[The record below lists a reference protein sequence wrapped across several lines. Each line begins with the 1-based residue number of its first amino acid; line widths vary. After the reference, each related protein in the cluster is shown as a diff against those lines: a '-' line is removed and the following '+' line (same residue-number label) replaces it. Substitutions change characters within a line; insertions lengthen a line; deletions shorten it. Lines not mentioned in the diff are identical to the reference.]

1 MRRIALFSFVF
12 SLLACQLFAQ
22 SGKFEFEETTHD
34 FGNIHEEN
42 GKVSHEF
49 KFTNKGTAPLLITE
63 IVPSCGCTTP
73 TWPQEAVAPGQSAVI
88 KAEFDPMGRPG
99 EIHKTLTIKANTEP
113 ATSEVFLTG
122 MVIPKPKTLAEE
134 FPDSLGS
141 IRLASRYMNLGG
153 ITNKEPITKEFGV
166 YNEGE
171 SAVTFKPVQGLPKHM
186 KVAFEPMTL
195 QPKEKGVIKIIY
207 DAKIKND
214 FGVVSDN
221 LELLSDDKNGIKTT
235 ITVNATINEYFPP
248 MDEAQIEQAPRL
260 EFTKTVNDFGAVK
273 SDKIVET
280 EFEFT
285 NTGKQDL
292 IIRKVKSNCSC
303 IVTTPPKTA
312 IKPGAKGKI
321 KVSYNSA
328 GREGSESK
336 TVTVYSND
344 PRGANQALIIRMKV
358 GQE

>member
-1 MRRIALFSFVF
+1 MRRIALLSFVF
-12 SLLACQLFAQ
+12 SLLAGQLFAQ

-49 KFTNKGTAPLLITE
+49 KFTNKGSAPLLITE
-63 IVPSCGCTTP
+63 IIPSCGCTTP

-113 ATSEVFLTG
+113 ATSEVYLTG

-141 IRLASRYMNLGG
+141 IRLTSRYMNLGG

-166 YNEGE
+166 YNEGA
-171 SAVTFKPVQGLPKHM
+171 SAVTFKPVQGLPKYM

-195 QPKEKGVIKIIY
+195 QPKQKGVIKITY
-207 DAKIKND
+207 DAKTKND
-214 FGVVSDN
+214 FGGVSENFD
-221 LELLSDDKNGIKTT
+221 LISDDKNGTKTT

-248 MDEAQIEQAPRL
+248 MDEAQIEKAPRL
-260 EFTKTVNDFGAVK
+260 EFTKTVHDFGAVK